1 MSFFNQFIGLMHS
14 FRQNKIKRIKMKRR
28 TYMLNTAPTL
38 NIIYLKLIYQLHSVE
53 IISVKI
59 KTDFPLR

>member
-1 MSFFNQFIGLMHS
+1 MHS